1 MSIYE
6 QVENDIKAA
15 MLAKE
20 KEKLEA
26 LRAIK
31 AAFLLA
37 KTEKGAAE
45 TLSEDTELKVIQKL
59 VKQRK
64 ESAELYRNG
73 GRNELA
79 DSEMFQAEVISQYL
93 PAQMSEA
100 EIEAEVRKIVE
111 AVGAK
116 GPQDMGKV
124 MGTANKQLSGKAES
138 RVIAQTVK
146 EILASL

>member
-1 MSIYE
+1 MSLFE

-37 KTEKGAAE
+37 KTEKGASD
-45 TLSEDTELKVIQKL
+45 TLSADTELKVVQKL
-59 VKQRK
+59 VKQRR
-64 ESAELYRNG
+64 ESAELYKQNNR
-73 GRNELA
+73 EDLYQK
-79 DSEMFQAEVISQYL
+79 EIAEANVIAAYL

-100 EIEAEVRKIVE
+100 EVEAEVRKIIA
-111 AVGAK
+111 AVGAT

-124 MGTANKQLSGKAES
+124 MGNATKQLNGKAES
-138 RVIAQTVK
+138 RLIAQKVK

>member
-1 MSIYE
+1 M
-6 QVENDIKAA
+6 
-15 MLAKE
+15 
-20 KEKLEA
+20 
-26 LRAIK
+26 
-31 AAFLLA
+31 
-37 KTEKGAAE
+37 
-45 TLSEDTELKVIQKL
+45 
-59 VKQRK
+59 KQRK

-93 PAQMSEA
+93 PAQLSEA

-111 AVGAK
+111 TVGAK

-138 RVIAQTVK
+138 RVIAQKVK
-146 EILASL
+146 EILTSL

>member
-1 MSIYE
+1 MSLFE
-6 QVENDIKAA
+6 KVENDIKAA

-45 TLSEDTELKVIQKL
+45 TLSEETELKVIQKL

-79 DSEMFQAEVISQYL
+79 DSELFQAEVISKYL
-93 PAQMSEA
+93 PAQLSEA
-100 EIEAEVRKIVE
+100 EIETEVRKIVE

-138 RVIAQTVK
+138 RVIAQKVK
-146 EILASL
+146 DILASL

>member
-1 MSIYE
+1 
-6 QVENDIKAA
+6 

-64 ESAELYRNG
+64 ESAELYRSG

-93 PAQMSEA
+93 PAQLSEA
-100 EIEAEVRKIVE
+100 EIEVEVRKIVE

-124 MGTANKQLSGKAES
+124 MGSANKQLSGKAES
-138 RVIAQTVK
+138 RVIAQKVK
-146 EILASL
+146 DILASL

>member
-1 MSIYE
+1 M
-6 QVENDIKAA
+6 
-15 MLAKE
+15 
-20 KEKLEA
+20 
-26 LRAIK
+26 
-31 AAFLLA
+31 
-37 KTEKGAAE
+37 
-45 TLSEDTELKVIQKL
+45 IQKL

-93 PAQMSEA
+93 PAQLSEA

-124 MGTANKQLSGKAES
+124 MGTANKQLSGKAG
-138 RVIAQTVK
+138 RFLVWTALI
-146 EILASL
+146 IH